1 MNLVRTSRTFIGG
14 TPFHGKSRL
23 AVERPLETPMT
34 SREHA
39 RRLML
44 ILLASEGT
52 ALRKAADDRMLLRR
66 DRVGATRNENVL
78 QGSGSTDVSG
88 EARERRADEWRMW
101 AAPSALGTAPRVP

>member
-1 MNLVRTSRTFIGG
+1 M
-14 TPFHGKSRL
+14 
-23 AVERPLETPMT
+23 PMT

-66 DRVGATRNENVL
+66 DRIGAARHVNGF
-78 QGSGSTDVSG
+78 QDSASTEVAG
-88 EARERRADEWRMW
+88 EARERGVEEWRMW
-101 AAPSALGTAPRVP
+101 ATPTTLGAAHRAP

>member
-1 MNLVRTSRTFIGG
+1 
-14 TPFHGKSRL
+14 
-23 AVERPLETPMT
+23 MT

-66 DRVGATRNENVL
+66 DRIGATRHGNGF
-78 QGSGSTDVSG
+78 QGTGSTEVSG
-88 EARERRADEWRMW
+88 EARERGVEEWRMW
-101 AAPSALGTAPRVP
+101 AAPPTLGAAHRAP

>member
-1 MNLVRTSRTFIGG
+1 MPV
-14 TPFHGKSRL
+14 
-23 AVERPLETPMT
+23 T

-66 DRVGATRNENVL
+66 DRIGATRGNDF
-78 QGSGSTDVSG
+78 QGASTPEASG
-88 EARERRADEWRMW
+88 EARERGMEEWRMW
-101 AAPSALGTAPRVP
+101 AAPPTLGAAHRAP

>member
-1 MNLVRTSRTFIGG
+1 
-14 TPFHGKSRL
+14 
-23 AVERPLETPMT
+23 MT

-66 DRVGATRNENVL
+66 DRIGATRPVDDF
-78 QGSGSTDVSG
+78 QGASTPEVSG
-88 EARERRADEWRMW
+88 EARQRGMEEWRMW
-101 AAPSALGTAPRVP
+101 AAPPTLGAAHRAP